1 MECRLSEWV
10 AMALVEHWYRKA
22 LVNPVGGMGW
32 HRKLSADL
40 IEIAESR
47 LSLLYKH
54 VIQGR
59 GIALGGGGEAEPQR
73 LLHGTILQYC
83 FPQEHGAWVLASPN
97 RSGPYSAG
105 VSWLCPLAFASDR
118 QDSDGCRAL

>member
-22 LVNPVGGMGW
+22 LVNPGGGMGW

-59 GIALGGGGEAEPQR
+59 GIA
-73 LLHGTILQYC
+73 
-83 FPQEHGAWVLASPN
+83 WVLASPN

-105 VSWLCPLAFASDR
+105 VSCLCPLAFASDR